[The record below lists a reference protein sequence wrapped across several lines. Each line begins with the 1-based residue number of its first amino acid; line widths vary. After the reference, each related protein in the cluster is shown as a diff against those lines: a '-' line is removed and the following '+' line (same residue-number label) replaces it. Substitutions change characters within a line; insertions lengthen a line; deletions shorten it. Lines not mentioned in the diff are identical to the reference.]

1 MRAPAV
7 SAVPSIGA
15 RSNLKSGIVRG
26 GRATGRAGSLHSL
39 VNLGCAHRR
48 GHPRRVA
55 VHRLASSAA
64 GLRHL
69 RPETLDV
76 AAEVGLRI
84 IGGKE

>member
-1 MRAPAV
+1 MVSFVGAGQPVGLNLYILSSILDAPIEEV
-7 SAVPSIGA
+7 I
-15 RSNLKSGIVRG
+15 RG
-26 GRATGRAGSLHSL
+26 S
-39 VNLGCAHRR
+39 
-48 GHPRRVA
+48 VA
-55 VHRLASSAA
+55 VLRPASSAA